1 MNPRHL
7 DHDRYMERVGE
18 CYELLRESTVEGV
31 TEIQEYEIEK
41 RCSEA
46 VGKHETVGESENQR
60 LNAGIVAV
68 ASPAEDA
75 LDDTTPAMYES
86 GDEYLADVAHATAKY
101 DLIEWVLDRQAKEDE
116 EESDG

>member
-31 TEIQEYEIEK
+31 TEIREYQIEK

-46 VGKHETVGESENQR
+46 VNEHETVGESENQQ

-75 LDDTTPAMYES
+75 LDDTTPEMYES
-86 GDEYLADVAHATAKY
+86 GAEYLADVAHATVKY
-101 DLIEWVLDRQAKEDE
+101 DLISWVLDRRAEIQREGEAA
-116 EESDG
+116 